1 MIESFHMHQ
10 EKEVKDEPFL
20 YCCWSRDHASLDPPL
35 LWRRPF
41 QNCCAFTK
49 GKLQHPTGKGSTGLD
64 SAVETQGLGTFP
76 WGWRQKA
83 GEAAE
88 LIWPPNIRPPFFHS
102 SHIFVSACGHPER
115 RLLLS
120 GSSGV
125 DSDHVTPSRLVGWAE
140 GIKVTSR
147 TCSRR
152 KRRAGPCSLP
162 PWAKARGRHSGS
174 WATRG
179 RQHTGVWAE
188 GGRCLGL
195 RSCGPPQLQAAIV
208 HAWLI
213 RKKER
218 TSILFKPLFKTI
230 L

>member
-1 MIESFHMHQ
+1 MGGVIANKKLTWGCFVCVCVGRALEDKRTREIGKENLKLFLWIMIESFHMHQ

-125 DSDHVTPSRLVGWAE
+125 DSDHVTPSRLVG
-140 GIKVTSR
+140 
-147 TCSRR
+147 
-152 KRRAGPCSLP
+152 
-162 PWAKARGRHSGS
+162 
-174 WATRG
+174 
-179 RQHTGVWAE
+179 
-188 GGRCLGL
+188 
-195 RSCGPPQLQAAIV
+195 
-208 HAWLI
+208 
-213 RKKER
+213 
-218 TSILFKPLFKTI
+218 
-230 L
+230 